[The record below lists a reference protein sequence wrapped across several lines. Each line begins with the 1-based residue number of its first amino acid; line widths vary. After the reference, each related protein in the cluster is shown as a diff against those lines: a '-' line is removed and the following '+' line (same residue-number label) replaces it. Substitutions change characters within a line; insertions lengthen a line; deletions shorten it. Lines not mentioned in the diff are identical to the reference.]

1 MTSAFAKMQPTDY
14 LPFHNRI
21 ATHVKNQTMK
31 ILTRTLGLA
40 ALLLMTAPLLFGG
53 EARAQQA
60 DTPRIGY
67 TNQEAILANMPDMQ
81 QVQQTL
87 EQEAQTMQQEMQ
99 SEQQELQ
106 EMVAEYQQQQA
117 LLSDERQS
125 EREQQLRQRQQQ
137 LQQSAQE
144 RQQQLAEREA
154 ELMEPLLDQLQTALN
169 EVAQE
174 QNLDVILRTQALLY
188 VDEQRVVD
196 ITPEVAER
204 LGIDVSGAETGP
216 TVEDV
221 VPPNDP
227 NSGGG
232 Q

>member
-1 MTSAFAKMQPTDY
+1 
-14 LPFHNRI
+14 
-21 ATHVKNQTMK
+21 MK
-31 ILTRTLGLA
+31 SLTRTIGLA
-40 ALLLMTAPLLFGG
+40 ALLLMVAPLLFGSEG
-53 EARAQQA
+53 IAQQA
-60 DTPRIGY
+60 ETPRIGY

-117 LLSDERQS
+117 LLSDERQA

-137 LQQSAQE
+137 LQQSVQE
-144 RQQQLAEREA
+144 RQQQLAQREA
-154 ELMEPLLDQLQTALN
+154 ELMQPLLEELQTALN
-169 EVAQE
+169 EVAAE

-196 ITPEVAER
+196 VTPEVAER
-204 LGIDVSGAETGP
+204 LGIDVSAPEAGP

-221 VPPNDP
+221 APSTNPSP
-227 NSGGG
+227 EGG